1 MKNEEEKIENYIFNR
16 EVCVCALLA
25 TNSLCAKSSAEMAK
39 IMEAGLR
46 GYMYHFFVEPSQIDV
61 ENRRVIITGND
72 VNHIVNVLRIGPGE
86 EIAVSN
92 GVDGKEYRCEV
103 GSFDRERVECVLRFI
118 KEDGVELPGKLRL
131 FQALPKAD
139 KMELIIQKAVELG
152 VHEIIPVAA
161 GRCVV
166 KLDAKKEA
174 AKLARWNAIAEAA
187 AKQSRR
193 AIVPKVGAV
202 MRFADAVKEA
212 AKADVKMIPYELAAD
227 MACTRELIGSIR
239 AGAEVSVMIG
249 PEGGFEE
256 EEIAQAKAAGIVP
269 ITLGRRILRTETAG
283 FTVLAWLM
291 YHLEPV

>member
-1 MKNEEEKIENYIFNR
+1 M
-16 EVCVCALLA
+16 
-25 TNSLCAKSSAEMAK
+25 TK

-46 GYMYHFFVEPSQIDV
+46 EFMYHFFVEPSQIDV
-61 ENRRVIITGND
+61 GNRRVIITGND